1 MTTTDDAGPTGV
13 VVRPIRFTDDVDAMR
28 DFLVLLG
35 LQPRIAAQGG
45 GWVDLVAGAG
55 MVALH
60 DAASATSG
68 AAAGETHLS
77 FEAEDL
83 DALAAR
89 LTEAGVPDVTIIDE
103 AYGRQLEC
111 TDPRG
116 DTVVVGDVQ
125 EDLYGFTRS
134 DEEPDRAWRV
144 MPVVFTSPTG
154 PYGGFLTA
162 LGLPRDGEPN
172 EHFVVHAG
180 PGESGRVGLH
190 ATDRGEGG
198 DSGGSGAS
206 SAPNAVPAHL
216 SFETDE
222 WLDDV
227 AARLD
232 EAGFAPSITREDWG
246 AFLRVTDPDGQ
257 VLEVHEPPA
266 HPELPSE

>member
-1 MTTTDDAGPTGV
+1 MTTTDDEQPTGV
-13 VVRPIRFTDDVDAMR
+13 VVRPIRFTDDVEAMR

-35 LQPRIAAQGG
+35 LQPRIAAKGG
-45 GWVDLVAGAG
+45 GWVDMVAGAG

-68 AAAGETHLS
+68 ATAGETYLS

-83 DALAAR
+83 DGLAER
-89 LTEAGVPDVTIIDE
+89 LTAAGVPDVTIVDE
-103 AYGRQLEC
+103 AWGRQVEC

-154 PYGGFLTA
+154 RYGEFLTA
-162 LGLPRDGEPN
+162 LGLPRDGEPD

-190 ATDRGEGG
+190 LPDPDATRT
-198 DSGGSGAS
+198 A
-206 SAPNAVPAHL
+206 SAPHSPVAHL

-246 AFLRVTDPDGQ
+246 AFLSVTDPDGQ